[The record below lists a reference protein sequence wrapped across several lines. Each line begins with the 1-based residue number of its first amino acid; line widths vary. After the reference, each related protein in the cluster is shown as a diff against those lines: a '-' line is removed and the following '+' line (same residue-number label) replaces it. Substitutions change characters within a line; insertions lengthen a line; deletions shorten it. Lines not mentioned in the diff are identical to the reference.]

1 VRPWCN
7 VSEANSEELGERFF
21 YYLCGAK
28 STYMKKLATLL
39 FCLLLAGGAYAQL
52 KKSRIGNNSNQHIT
66 LGVGASYPVFDC
78 SGAIGG
84 AANLSYTYYFM
95 PRLGLRG
102 EAHYAYLRY
111 APIGLPQPAQGSTT
125 DGLHA
130 GDISAQVVFNYFI
143 DRGARR
149 ENNGASFVPER
160 AYLFGG
166 VGCFL
171 YDAHPTGRDV
181 GIHASFPI
189 GTGVAWS
196 IGSDWAIGLDATW
209 RFTLTDDMDAVMPAE
224 FMPDCYATL
233 CLSVT
238 YKIPKQRIGSK
249 ENRIR
254 TQRNKACDP
263 RKGCDFTFF

>member
-1 VRPWCN
+1 
-7 VSEANSEELGERFF
+7 
-21 YYLCGAK
+21 
-28 STYMKKLATLL
+28 MKKLTTLL
-39 FCLLLAGGAYAQL
+39 LCLLLASGAMAQL

-78 SGAIGG
+78 KGAIGG
-84 AANLSYTYYFM
+84 AANASYTYYFM

-102 EAHYAYLRY
+102 ELGYAYLRY
-111 APIGLPQPAQGSTT
+111 ASGSTSGT
-125 DGLHA
+125 STSSGTEIDGLHV
-130 GDISAQVVFNYFI
+130 GDISAQGVFNYFI
-143 DRGARR
+143 DRGSRR
-149 ENNGASFVPER
+149 ENNSGSFVPER

-171 YDAHPTGRDV
+171 YDAHPTGRTV

-196 IGSDWAIGLDATW
+196 VGSNWAIGLDATW
-209 RFTLTDDMDAVMPAE
+209 RFTLTDDMDAVAPEA

-249 ENRIR
+249 ETRIR

>member
-1 VRPWCN
+1 
-7 VSEANSEELGERFF
+7 
-21 YYLCGAK
+21 
-28 STYMKKLATLL
+28 MKKLTTLL
-39 FCLLLAGGAYAQL
+39 LCLLLASGAMAQL

-78 SGAIGG
+78 KGAIGG

-102 EAHYAYLRY
+102 ELGYAYLRY
-111 APIGLPQPAQGSTT
+111 EPLISGPSTSSVT
-125 DGLHA
+125 EVDGLHA

-143 DRGARR
+143 DRGSRR
-149 ENNGASFVPER
+149 ENNSGSFVPER
-160 AYLFGG
+160 AYIFGG

-171 YDAHPTGRDV
+171 YDAHPTGRTV

-196 IGSDWAIGLDATW
+196 VGSNWAIGLDATW
-209 RFTLTDDMDAVMPAE
+209 RFTLTDDMDAVAPEA

-249 ENRIR
+249 ETRIR

>member
-1 VRPWCN
+1 
-7 VSEANSEELGERFF
+7 
-21 YYLCGAK
+21 
-28 STYMKKLATLL
+28 MKKIITLIVCISL
-39 FCLLLAGGAYAQL
+39 SFSAFAQL
-52 KKSRIGNNSNQHIT
+52 KKVRLGNNSNQHIT
-66 LGVGASYPVFDC
+66 LGIGASYPVFDLP
-78 SGAIGG
+78 GNIGG

-102 EAHYAYLRY
+102 ELSYAYLRY
-111 APIGLPQPAQGSTT
+111 NPSGSVSGTTSGTSNGPADSF

-143 DRGARR
+143 DRGQRR
-149 ENNGASFVPER
+149 ENNLGSFVPER

-171 YDAHPTGRDV
+171 YDAHATGKDV

-196 IGSDWAIGLDATW
+196 VGSDWSIGLDATW
-209 RFTLTDDMDAVMPAE
+209 RFTLTDELDAIVPE
-224 FMPDCYATL
+224 KFMPDCYATL

-238 YKIPKQRIGSK
+238 YKIPKQWVGSSK
-249 ENRIR
+249 THIR
-254 TQRNKACDP
+254 TKKNKRCDP
-263 RKGCDFTFF
+263 RKGCDFTFD

>member
-1 VRPWCN
+1 
-7 VSEANSEELGERFF
+7 
-21 YYLCGAK
+21 
-28 STYMKKLATLL
+28 MKKLATLL

-52 KKSRIGNNSNQHIT
+52 KKSRIGNGSNQHIT
-66 LGVGASYPVFDC
+66 IGVGASYPVFDC
-78 SGAIGG
+78 KGAIGG
-84 AANLSYTYYFM
+84 AANASYTYYFM

-102 EAHYAYLRY
+102 ELSYAYLRY
-111 APIGLPQPAQGSTT
+111 EPSISGTSTSSVT
-125 DGLHA
+125 EVDGLHT

-143 DRGARR
+143 DRGQRR
-149 ENNGASFVPER
+149 ENNRGSIVPER

-171 YDAHPTGRDV
+171 YDAHPTGKNV

-209 RFTLTDDMDAVMPAE
+209 RFTLTDDMDAVMPEE
-224 FMPDCYATL
+224 FMPDCYATV

-238 YKIPKQRIGSK
+238 YKIPKQRIGSR
-249 ENRIR
+249 ENHIR
-254 TQRNKACDP
+254 TQKNKRCDP
-263 RKGCDFTFF
+263 RKGCSYTFD

>member
-1 VRPWCN
+1 
-7 VSEANSEELGERFF
+7 
-21 YYLCGAK
+21 
-28 STYMKKLATLL
+28 MKKITTLL
-39 FCLLLAGGAYAQL
+39 LCLILTTSVMAQL

-78 SGAIGG
+78 PGTIGG

-95 PRLGLRG
+95 PQLGLRG
-102 EAHYAYLRY
+102 EASYAYLRCNLGDANSSVPEPVEGPEGNLY
-111 APIGLPQPAQGSTT
+111 T
-125 DGLHA
+125 GLHV

-143 DRGARR
+143 DKGSRR
-149 ENNGASFVPER
+149 ENNSGSFVPER
-160 AYLFGG
+160 AYIFGG

-171 YDAHPTGRDV
+171 YDAHPTGRTV

-196 IGSDWAIGLDATW
+196 VGANWAISLDATW
-209 RFTLTDDMDAVMPAE
+209 RFTLTDDMDAITPE
-224 FMPDCYATL
+224 QFMPDCYATL

-249 ENRIR
+249 ETRIR

>member
-1 VRPWCN
+1 MITF
-7 VSEANSEELGERFF
+7 AL
-21 YYLCGAK
+21 A
-28 STYMKKLATLL
+28 MKKIITLIVCISL
-39 FCLLLAGGAYAQL
+39 SFSAFAQL
-52 KKSRIGNNSNQHIT
+52 KKVRLGNNSNQHIS
-66 LGVGASYPVFDC
+66 LGIGASYPVFDC
-78 SGAIGG
+78 PGNIGG

-102 EAHYAYLRY
+102 ELSYAYLRY
-111 APIGLPQPAQGSTT
+111 APGTTSGSSNGPADSF

-143 DRGARR
+143 DRGQRR
-149 ENNGASFVPER
+149 ENNLGSFVPER

-171 YDAHPTGRDV
+171 YDAHATGKDV

-196 IGSDWAIGLDATW
+196 VGSDWSIGLYATW
-209 RFTLTDDMDAVMPAE
+209 RFTLTDELDAIVPE
-224 FMPDCYATL
+224 KFMPDCYATL

-238 YKIPKQRIGSK
+238 YKITKQWVGSSK
-249 ENRIR
+249 THIR
-254 TQRNKACDP
+254 TKKNKRCDP
-263 RKGCDFTFF
+263 RKGCDFTFD

>member
-1 VRPWCN
+1 MITFVP
-7 VSEANSEELGERFF
+7 A
-21 YYLCGAK
+21 
-28 STYMKKLATLL
+28 MKKIITLIVCISL
-39 FCLLLAGGAYAQL
+39 SFSTFAQL
-52 KKSRIGNNSNQHIT
+52 KKVRLGNNSNQHIT
-66 LGVGASYPVFDC
+66 LGIGASYPVFDLP
-78 SGAIGG
+78 GNIGG

-102 EAHYAYLRY
+102 ELSYAYLRY
-111 APIGLPQPAQGSTT
+111 KPSGSVSGTTSGTSKGPADSF

-143 DRGARR
+143 DRGQRR
-149 ENNGASFVPER
+149 ENNLGSFVPER

-171 YDAHPTGRDV
+171 YDAHATGKDV

-196 IGSDWAIGLDATW
+196 VGSDWSIGLDATW
-209 RFTLTDDMDAVMPAE
+209 RFTLTDELDAIVPE
-224 FMPDCYATL
+224 KFMPDCYATL

-238 YKIPKQRIGSK
+238 YKIPKQWVGSSK
-249 ENRIR
+249 THIR
-254 TQRNKACDP
+254 TKKNKRCDP
-263 RKGCDFTFF
+263 RKGCDFTFD